1 MVGKGLVEFFALDSN
16 PSLANTRQIS
26 TRLSCKHSL
35 KGRPRCQKVL
45 CGTLWLQG
53 DGYGGL
59 PISFRFSFRARPS
72 AQMLATDAYCMLI
85 YIICTASQN
94 NIAYHTCTCTSI
106 STRCAYTVR
115 VVSLFSIHL
124 PAEQTHSYQ
133 VGHDF
138 SSQKLFRPQLIRR
151 ISEERVKKESS
162 SR

>member
-85 YIICTASQN
+85 YIYVLQAK
-94 NIAYHTCTCTSI
+94 YRI
-106 STRCAYTVR
+106 SHVYMYIDTYQMCIHCACR
-115 VVSLFSIHL
+115 ISLFNTL
-124 PAEQTHSYQ
+124 A
-133 VGHDF
+133 
-138 SSQKLFRPQLIRR
+138 RR
-151 ISEERVKKESS
+151 TDTFIPSWS
-162 SR
+162 